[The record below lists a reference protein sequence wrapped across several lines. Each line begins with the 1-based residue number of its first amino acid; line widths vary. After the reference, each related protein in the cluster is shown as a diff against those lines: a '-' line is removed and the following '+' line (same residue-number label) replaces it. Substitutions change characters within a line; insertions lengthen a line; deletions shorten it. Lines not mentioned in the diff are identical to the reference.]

1 MHACV
6 YEFVFLSAA
15 RRLSKLKKSVHVP
28 HPRAPQ
34 YTAPHGWSLAGIARG
49 VASPVT
55 PASRHSWVAMQAA
68 RSRCRAR
75 ARAAAQGRGTNT
87 HGFCWRAPAG
97 CLVSSR
103 TRAGARSIS
112 SSGSARRSGNERGS
126 AAAAGVGTERRTN
139 EAPGRACG
147 TRVSHPARRRR
158 CLGRHAHMRL
168 NSLVIPPVARVP
180 VAGRP

>member
-1 MHACV
+1 MHV

-15 RRLSKLKKSVHVP
+15 RRLSKVQNRCMCHS
-28 HPRAPQ
+28 RARRNTRHRMDGLWP
-34 YTAPHGWSLAGIARG
+34 GSRG
-49 VASPVT
+49 
-55 PASRHSWVAMQAA
+55 ASRHPSAPVSAQLGSNA
-68 RSRCRAR
+68 SSSLSLSC
-75 ARAAAQGRGTNT
+75 ARAAAQAKGRGTNT

-126 AAAAGVGTERRTN
+126 AAGVGTERRTN

-147 TRVSHPARRRR
+147 TRVSHPAGRRR

>member
-1 MHACV
+1 MVSGRDRAG
-6 YEFVFLSAA
+6 
-15 RRLSKLKKSVHVP
+15 RR
-28 HPRAPQ
+28 
-34 YTAPHGWSLAGIARG
+34 
-49 VASPVT
+49 VT
-55 PASRHSWVAMQAA
+55 RHPASRHSWVAMQAA

-103 TRAGARSIS
+103 TRAGARLD
-112 SSGSARRSGNERGS
+112 RS
-126 AAAAGVGTERRTN
+126 AAAARGEVGTNGAPRLRPGLERRTK
-139 EAPGRACG
+139 PGRACG
-147 TRVSHPARRRR
+147 RHRVSHPAGRRR

>member
-1 MHACV
+1 MHACM

-15 RRLSKLKKSVHVP
+15 RRLSKLQNRCMCHT
-28 HPRAPQ
+28 RARRNTRHRMDGLWP
-34 YTAPHGWSLAGIARG
+34 GSRG
-49 VASPVT
+49 ASRH

-75 ARAAAQGRGTNT
+75 ARPHKAGGPIPTGFVGALRPAVSSPLGPGQALDRSAARGEVGTN
-87 HGFCWRAPAG
+87 GAPRLRPG
-97 CLVSSR
+97 L
-103 TRAGARSIS
+103 
-112 SSGSARRSGNERGS
+112 
-126 AAAAGVGTERRTN
+126 ERRTK
-139 EAPGRACG
+139 PGRACG
-147 TRVSHPARRRR
+147 RHRVSHPAGRRR

>member
-1 MHACV
+1 MVSGRDRAG
-6 YEFVFLSAA
+6 
-15 RRLSKLKKSVHVP
+15 RR
-28 HPRAPQ
+28 
-34 YTAPHGWSLAGIARG
+34 
-49 VASPVT
+49 VT
-55 PASRHSWVAMQAA
+55 RQPPSRHSWVAMQAA

-112 SSGSARRSGNERGS
+112 SSGSARRSGNERGC
-126 AAAAGVGTERRTN
+126 GRGWNGTTD

>member
-126 AAAAGVGTERRTN
+126 GRGWNDGRSQVEPAAGTGCHIRRDD
-139 EAPGRACG
+139 AD
-147 TRVSHPARRRR
+147 VSDD
-158 CLGRHAHMRL
+158 MRICAL
-168 NSLVIPPVARVP
+168 TPS
-180 VAGRP
+180 

>member
-1 MHACV
+1 MHV

-15 RRLSKLKKSVHVP
+15 RRLSKLKKKTVHVP
-28 HPRAPQ
+28 HPQAPQ

-49 VASPVT
+49 VASPPVSAQLGSN
-55 PASRHSWVAMQAA
+55 ASS
-68 RSRCRAR
+68 SLSLSC
-75 ARAAAQGRGTNT
+75 ARAAAQAKGRGTNT

-126 AAAAGVGTERRTN
+126 AAGVGTERRTN